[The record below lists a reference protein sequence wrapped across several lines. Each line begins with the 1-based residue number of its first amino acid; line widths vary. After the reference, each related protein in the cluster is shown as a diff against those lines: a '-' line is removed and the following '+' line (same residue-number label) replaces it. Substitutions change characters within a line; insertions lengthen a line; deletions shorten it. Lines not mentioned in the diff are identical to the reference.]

1 MNTTEQNRDQRIRD
15 IYKNVQTP
23 DSVKERINETL
34 NAIKQQEGSAAAT
47 QIRKKHKKPLSFRK
61 ITAIAAAAALG
72 VGGTVFAAERIYQ
85 MHLNQNGKYQSDI
98 GISTEQD
105 LPEEVEAV
113 EVKAGYIPE
122 GFALNPDKDYY
133 VNESEDAGYYVHEP
147 ALIDEADPLS
157 LLYVTDAETMTIDG
171 HEAVYLSISENTD
184 KDWRGDKLFVLYE
197 EMDRVLPMGIWGH
210 ADKDELIKM
219 AENIELT
226 PTGKKTAVS
235 GLPLWSEIVN
245 SPEGKKAAE
254 EPDDSTYFNEASE
267 EQMANVHQVGDSFQA
282 ESTLKDG
289 ESTVIQLEASVKN
302 VQVADDLSLITNEEA
317 IWPDTYESWKE
328 LVGPDGKLLPDTLLY
343 QRQGDGVDSMPEIV
357 RTEETKVKLVYAEV
371 EYKNTDSKAY
381 QDVWY
386 FADLIP
392 IVKEGDTYKVF
403 DRTDETCDYVDN
415 KNTGVRHEMC
425 YADVSG
431 GGSGP
436 KNYIP
441 ELQPG
446 ESVTIRFAWLVNEDE
461 LDKLYLNLNGNLV
474 FTEKGLEI
482 GFVDLNL

>member
-1 MNTTEQNRDQRIRD
+1 MKIGNREFDVENRTYIMG
-15 IYKNVQTP
+15 ILNVTP
-23 DSVKERINETL
+23 DSFSDGGKWTETDRAL
-34 NAIKQQEGSAAAT
+34 
-47 QIRKKHKKPLSFRK
+47 KHVEEMQKDGADL
-61 ITAIAAAAALG
+61 I
-72 VGGTVFAAERIYQ
+72 
-85 MHLNQNGKYQSDI
+85 DI
-98 GISTEQD
+98 GGESTR
-105 LPEEVEAV
+105 PGHTPV
-113 EVKAGYIPE
+113 
-122 GFALNPDKDYY
+122 
-133 VNESEDAGYYVHEP
+133 P
-147 ALIDEADPLS
+147 AQ
-157 LLYVTDAETMTIDG
+157 
-171 HEAVYLSISENTD
+171 
-184 KDWRGDKLFVLYE
+184 E

-289 ESTVIQLEASVKN
+289 ESMVIQLEASVKN

-392 IVKEGDTYKVF
+392 IVKEGDTYKIF